1 VLNILTI
8 VTPVFLVVAA
18 GYAAVW
24 RGMFSNAA
32 VDGLMVF
39 TQKFAVPCLLFSA
52 MSRLDVAAAF
62 DLRVLAAYFISAL
75 TSFALAGFGARL
87 LFSRPVEDCIAIGF
101 AVMFANTLLL
111 GLPVTER
118 AYGSEALDANF
129 TIIAFNAAFCYFVGI
144 TTMEFARAGFAGQ
157 ALIRTVAG
165 AMFRNEIM
173 LSIAAGLTVNLL
185 AIPVAEV
192 FSDAV
197 DLIGRAALPAA
208 LFGLGGVIYRY
219 KPEGDTRTIVF
230 LCVLSLLVQP
240 GMSFAL
246 GHLLDLE
253 NEQLRSVV
261 ITAAMAPGITAYIFA
276 DMYGVARRVVAS
288 TILFGTALTVVT
300 ASFWLT
306 VLP

>member
-1 VLNILTI
+1 
-8 VTPVFLVVAA
+8 
-18 GYAAVW
+18 
-24 RGMFSNAA
+24 
-32 VDGLMVF
+32 
-39 TQKFAVPCLLFSA
+39 
-52 MSRLDVAAAF
+52 
-62 DLRVLAAYFISAL
+62 
-75 TSFALAGFGARL
+75 
-87 LFSRPVEDCIAIGF
+87 
-101 AVMFANTLLL
+101 
-111 GLPVTER
+111 
-118 AYGSEALDANF
+118 
-129 TIIAFNAAFCYFVGI
+129 
-144 TTMEFARAGFAGQ
+144 
-157 ALIRTVAG
+157 
-165 AMFRNEIM
+165 MFRNEIM